1 MNTRLHTIAQGYYE
15 LFIKGTDIS
24 FMIEL
29 DEEHTYNVTML
40 ENDEAVDFVG
50 SYDTRNDALE
60 DIEKRIIH
68 NLPQSAR

>member
-1 MNTRLHTIAQGYYE
+1 MNTRLQTIAQGYYE
-15 LFIKGTDIS
+15 LFIKGTNVS

-29 DEEHTYNVTML
+29 DEEHTYSVTML
-40 ENDEAVDFVG
+40 ENYEAVDFIG
-50 SYDTRNDALE
+50 SYDTRNDAVE